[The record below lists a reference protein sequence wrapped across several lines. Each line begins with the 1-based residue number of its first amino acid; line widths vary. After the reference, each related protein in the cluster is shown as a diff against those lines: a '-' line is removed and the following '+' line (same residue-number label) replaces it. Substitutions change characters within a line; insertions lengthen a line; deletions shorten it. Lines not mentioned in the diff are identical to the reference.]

1 MKINQDIWNEQ
12 NQNMGCNASV
22 EDGEEN
28 PQSSALGKSEK
39 GELSLQRICFYQ
51 LQL

>member
-1 MKINQDIWNEQ
+1 
-12 NQNMGCNASV
+12 MGCNASV

-28 PQSSALGKSEK
+28 PQNSALGKSEK

-51 LQL
+51 LQYYKQISSDISQLTS

>member
-1 MKINQDIWNEQ
+1 
-12 NQNMGCNASV
+12 MGCNASV

-51 LQL
+51 LQLQTNFERYKPADELT